1 LGPATRADIR
11 FLKTETER
19 KRKVYSVRVVFS
31 APVPFE
37 EVMRACERLRN
48 SVVEQRTPTRMLRR
62 RGDRL
67 RRRRVHDVSAV
78 QIDERTY
85 ELSLVVDGGLYVK
98 ELIHGDN
105 GRTTPS
111 LKELLG
117 VEPENIELTVLGVME
132 PAWKGQM
139 HRGAETDSS

>member
-1 LGPATRADIR
+1 
-11 FLKTETER
+11 
-19 KRKVYSVRVVFS
+19 
-31 APVPFE
+31 
-37 EVMRACERLRN
+37 
-48 SVVEQRTPTRMLRR
+48 
-62 RGDRL
+62 L
-67 RRRRVHDVSAV
+67 RRRRVHDASAV

-85 ELSLVVDGGLYVK
+85 ELTLVVDGGLYVK

-117 VEPENIELTVLGVME
+117 VEPERIELTVLGVVE